1 MALRGDNWMSIG
13 KAKSFLLYLHIVPLC
28 FWAFDV
34 LTTLYVI
41 DYLGVA
47 VELNPLGW
55 PFGAWGALMFYIP
68 ALVFTYLLLHRIE
81 RRYSL
86 WIAALITMMAL
97 GFGVMNF
104 LAGIHNMQVA
114 ELC

>member
-1 MALRGDNWMSIG
+1 MRIERA
-13 KAKSFLLYLHIVPLC
+13 LLYLYIVSLC

-34 LTTLYVI
+34 LTTLYVL

-55 PFGAWGALMFYIP
+55 PIGAWGALMFYIP
-68 ALVFTYLLLHRIE
+68 ALIFTYLLLFRIKN
-81 RRYSL
+81 RYSL
-86 WIAALITMMAL
+86 LAATLITMMAL
-97 GFGVMNF
+97 LLGVMNL

-114 ELC
+114 ALYTSRHAY